1 MQHRINGGIS
11 KNYKDS
17 TKSYFGL
24 HVLSLHTY
32 KQPVS
37 YFIYLYNIIVLS
49 FSGSVDSCIAG
60 PAKDQQKPCQNRARV
75 RIYIMLLKGKRIY
88 VWHLSAAN

>member
-1 MQHRINGGIS
+1 MILACILTNNLSDTAYINI
-11 KNYKDS
+11 
-17 TKSYFGL
+17 
-24 HVLSLHTY
+24 
-32 KQPVS
+32 
-37 YFIYLYNIIVLS
+37 IYLYNIIVLS
-49 FSGSVDSCIAG
+49 FSGCVDSCIAG